1 MIRVLKDY
9 NPPPMELKILYED
22 ERLLALSKPS
32 GLLSV
37 PGIGADRADCL
48 AKRIAEKYP
57 EALVIHRLDM
67 DTSGV
72 FLMAR
77 DKKAQGNIGKQF
89 EQRRVSKTYIADI
102 WGVPEESSGLID
114 LPLRCDWENR
124 PLHMVC
130 HEHGKPAQTKWEL
143 LEVRTLAS
151 LREAQRRSN
160 PEPQTG
166 LPRRADGPP
175 RNDDEMKIAR
185 LKLEPITGRT
195 HQLRVH
201 LKAIGFPIVGDAFY
215 APDDAYEASTRM
227 HLHAHTLT
235 FHHPDTGH
243 KMTITDEV
251 GF

>member
-9 NPPPMELKILYED
+9 NPPPMELKVLYED

-102 WGVPEESSGLID
+102 WGVPEENSGLID

-130 HEHGKPAQTKWEL
+130 HEHGKPAQTKWEVI
-143 LEVRTLAS
+143 ETREIAGKPCAH
-151 LREAQRRSN
+151 LR
-160 PEPQTG
+160 
-166 LPRRADGPP
+166 
-175 RNDDEMKIAR
+175 
-185 LKLEPITGRT
+185 LEPITGRT

-215 APDDAYEASTRM
+215 APDDAYEASNRM

-243 KMTITDEV
+243 KMTIEDEIP
-251 GF
+251 F